1 MLEILIGRSQNGAEG
16 RDKVGLGSIRRPV
29 IGLALGGGAA
39 RGFAHIGIVRTLI
52 AHGIVPNVV
61 VGTSIGAVVG
71 GAYAAGHLDTLEEW
85 ARSLQPRNILGYLD
99 IRLNGSGLIGGDK
112 LAAQLEAAI
121 GPTLIEDLPLK
132 FATVATEVR
141 TGHEIWLTHGRMVE
155 AMRASYALP
164 GIFSPVLVGDRWL
177 VDGAMVNPVP
187 VSAARALGAEIVI
200 AANLSSDV
208 FTHSTT
214 IYSHGAPPVAPEV
227 VAEPPPPPKRGFGK
241 LFSAERTMKRE
252 FFGGGG
258 RPGISSVMV
267 DAFNIMQDR
276 ITRARLA
283 GDPPDLLIS
292 PRVGQ
297 IGWFDFHRAS
307 DLIAFGA
314 RAAERAIDSIQ
325 EAIHILAPAGRPGP
339 EADSKPG
346 PVADAE
352 AVNRLAPP
360 RSGGL
365 DVVAQRFLLHLV
377 FADPPLDDVADRDQ
391 ADNPFVLDHR
401 QMPEFAQRHHFHD
414 RGDRIGRPA
423 TDDLA
428 RHHRADRLVEH
439 ASAAIAEHADD
450 VALRQDAFDAAFAHH
465 QYGADFPLP
474 QNLDRSRKLCAR
486 LDALDVM
493 SFGIED
499 CTYRHCR
506 LPEADRALE
515 RARSLFP

>member
-1 MLEILIGRSQNGAEG
+1 MLRSKEIFVLDSWMGRGPNGSNG
-16 RDKVGLGSIRRPV
+16 RDKVGLGSTRRPV

-121 GPTLIEDLPLK
+121 GQTLIEQLPLK
-132 FATVATEVR
+132 FASVATEVH
-141 TGHEIWLTHGRMVE
+141 TGHEIWLTHGRIVD

-177 VDGAMVNPVP
+177 VDGALVNPVP

-208 FTHSTT
+208 FAHSTT
-214 IYSHGAPPVAPEV
+214 IYSHGPSALTPEPPVEAL
-227 VAEPPPPPKRGFGK
+227 PPKRGFGK
-241 LFSAERTMKRE
+241 FFSPERTMKRE
-252 FFGGGG
+252 FFGSRG

-297 IGWFDFHRAS
+297 IGWFDFHRAY
-307 DLIAFGA
+307 DLIAHGY
-314 RAAERAIDSIQ
+314 RAAERAIVSIQ
-325 EAIHILAPAGRPGP
+325 EAIEIITP
-339 EADSKPG
+339 
-346 PVADAE
+346 DA
-352 AVNRLAPP
+352 
-360 RSGGL
+360 
-365 DVVAQRFLLHLV
+365 
-377 FADPPLDDVADRDQ
+377 
-391 ADNPFVLDHR
+391 
-401 QMPEFAQRHHFHD
+401 
-414 RGDRIGRPA
+414 
-423 TDDLA
+423 
-428 RHHRADRLVEH
+428 
-439 ASAAIAEHADD
+439 
-450 VALRQDAFDAAFAHH
+450 
-465 QYGADFPLP
+465 
-474 QNLDRSRKLCAR
+474 
-486 LDALDVM
+486 
-493 SFGIED
+493 
-499 CTYRHCR
+499 
-506 LPEADRALE
+506 
-515 RARSLFP
+515 